1 MEWLP
6 IAISVFALIVSV
18 GSAYFNIIRELEDFR
33 VVIDGPFSI
42 KSEGLRKVVVA
53 QPHLTLTFANLGN
66 RSIAVR
72 AIRLRIARCT
82 GRGCED
88 PIQWT
93 TLGETRFDVKP
104 FVTEPGKIIV
114 KEIKLENETF
124 TAEDP
129 NDNLRENTGMFGA
142 LLHFDL
148 ITPKV
153 QTVSEGQL
161 VRQILFGRSTLTLG
175 IPIISFP
182 MSTRIIHRRWSTTFS
197 KWK

>member
-1 MEWLP
+1 MASIP
-6 IAISVFALIVSV
+6 IAISVLALIVSV
-18 GSAYFNIIRELEDFR
+18 GSAYFNIIRELEDLR

-42 KSEGLRKVVVA
+42 ESEDLRRVVVT

-82 GRGCED
+82 GHGCQD

-93 TLGETRFDVKP
+93 TLGETRFDVEP

-114 KEIKLENETF
+114 KEIRLENETF
-124 TAEDP
+124 TVEDP
-129 NDNLRENTGMFGA
+129 NDNLRENTGMFGV
-142 LLHFDL
+142 LLHFDI

-161 VRQILFGRSTLTLG
+161 IRQILFGKSPLSLG
-175 IPIISFP
+175 IPIIAFP
-182 MSTRIIHRRWSTTFS
+182 LSTRIIHRRWGTTFS
-197 KWK
+197 KWE